1 SRWIYSI
8 GLTDIPNELL
18 YSQTNP
24 TGGGFLCPQRHSK
37 VYFQLPECFRVTENP
52 STAVGRIIL
61 HSRIISGFLNQR
73 LNNGQAIKLKE

>member
-1 SRWIYSI
+1 RWIYSI

-37 VYFQLPECFRVTENP
+37 VCFQLLGCSGVTENP
-52 STAVGRIIL
+52 CTAVGRIIL
-61 HSRIISGFLNQR
+61 RGRIISGFLNQR
-73 LNNGQAIKLKE
+73 LNNG